1 MPLMHATPSSMI
13 SLAKT
18 GILGW
23 TLRVEAPLTATSIQ
37 VFLTMIPQLTVGF
50 SAYKPQRSPAAR
62 SNRARQPSRTFAFSA
77 ARAPPIASAANKVK
91 GERVNENALAL
102 PLKPKSSVASADVI
116 QLGGVV
122 ADHLVLLAFIDRVDP
137 LRYEL
142 FRARPRRIG
151 VRIIRRPHQ
160 PVRAVLLAGEADVLG
175 LELEGPEHLPLHI
188 VTRLE
193 RQLHRIEV
201 PQAVV
206 RMIEPVAE
214 VRHPRDVVFGGDQL
228 ETRVAL
234 EHAAEHQ
241 FRE

>member
-1 MPLMHATPSSMI
+1 MASRKIESC
-13 SLAKT
+13 
-18 GILGW
+18 
-23 TLRVEAPLTATSIQ
+23 EAAVKEIRALSAVTAPRI
-37 VFLTMIPQLTVGF
+37 
-50 SAYKPQRSPAAR
+50 AR
-62 SNRARQPSRTFAFSA
+62 PT
-77 ARAPPIASAANKVK
+77 KVK
-91 GERVNENALAL
+91 GGRVNENALAL

-122 ADHLVLLAFIDRVDP
+122 ADHLVLLGLVDRVYP
-137 LRYEL
+137 LRDEL

-160 PVRAVLLAGEADVLG
+160 PVRAVLLAGEADVLR
-175 LELEGPEHLPLHI
+175 LELERAVYLPFHI

-193 RQLHRIEV
+193 RQLHCIQV
-201 PQAVV
+201 PQTVI

-214 VRHPRDVVFGGDQL
+214 MRHPRDVVFSGDQL
-228 ETRVAL
+228 ETGIAL